1 MTDMRTPRPVALL
14 PWALCASLATQQP
27 IPPDSVARLIDL
39 TGLPR
44 PTPGVVNRQ
53 FASTDPTGRGDDH
66 GHFLRRDGNR
76 VVLAE
81 MAGPGVIVRL
91 WSANAQG
98 RLRVFCDGETT
109 PRIDGPFADLFTGKL
124 PPFVEPIAVHRSG
137 GFISYFPIPYANHCR
152 VEVHEL
158 EHPEALYYHVQ
169 YLTYPAGTPMR
180 TFTSELPPAEREA
193 LDRVLAA
200 WRQPGTN
207 PDPRNVGD
215 RHQQTATTLAPGADA
230 ELLVLDRPGTIT
242 GIEVLPE
249 PATPAALRG
258 LQLRARWNG
267 GEPSLC
273 APIGDLF
280 GCGFGVT
287 PWRGLALGWSDRG
300 GYCHLPMPFQHSA
313 RLTLHNRGVAPVTV
327 KTSVRWKSQPPPADA
342 LALHAAFRAVDGVG
356 PERYTIATIDGPGR
370 FLGMLQALQ
379 GVGDLWY
386 LEGNEE
392 FFVDG
397 ETRPSILGTGS
408 EDYYNGGW
416 YWDRGTFALPLHGL
430 GMKAEWTTN
439 RTTPWRLQLPDAVPF
454 TTGFRAQIEHGS
466 ANEVRDAYYSSVAL
480 WYGRPTTVP
489 AIAAAQERLP
499 RLWVFLPPGFVGAP
513 ALAWSQ
519 PAPELRSLE
528 ELTDSHRGLTRP
540 LFQAFPRSHVEHDAA
555 PVDARVAVLAPADTE
570 RTFGAT
576 FTVPWSDRWR
586 LQLRLLAP
594 HTVPA
599 IAIDGRPLAAGEGNT
614 DRLPLRLFDLDAG
627 ALTTGP
633 HELAFTLPAGSKPPI
648 AFDALRLASA
658 SPFVRTWWV
667 APPVPCPAGAT
678 VETAM
683 PDEPAWLAA
692 GFDPAAAGWRLAEA
706 DGDHLDLNHAVS
718 SRSPM
723 LAYLLVHVHAAS
735 DRPARFLLGSDDG
748 ARVWV
753 NGELRWSRE
762 VHRHLAADADAFDAP
777 LRAGWNQVLLKIK
790 NDDGGYGVM
799 LRIADPDGGI
809 RIAAQPR

>member
-1 MTDMRTPRPVALL
+1 MRCPRPVELL
-14 PWALCASLATQQP
+14 PSALCALLAAQQP

-39 TGLPR
+39 AGLPR
-44 PTPGVVNRQ
+44 VTPGVVNRQ
-53 FASTDPTGRGDDH
+53 FASTDPTGQGHDH

-81 MAGPGVIVRL
+81 MDGPGVIVRL

-98 RLRVFCDGETT
+98 RLRVYCDGEEA

-124 PPFVEPIAVHRSG
+124 PPFAEPIAVQASG
-137 GFISYFPIPYANHCR
+137 GFISYFPIPYARHCR

-158 EHPEALYYHVQ
+158 EHPESLYYHVQ

-180 TFTSELPPAEREA
+180 TFTGELPPAERDA
-193 LDRVLAA
+193 LGRVLAA
-200 WRQPGTN
+200 WRQPGAN

-215 RHQQTATTLAPGADA
+215 RQQQATTTLPPGGTA
-230 ELLVLDRPGTIT
+230 ELLALDRPGTIT
-242 GIEVLPE
+242 GLEVLPD

-258 LQLRARWNG
+258 LQLHAAWDG
-267 GEPSLC
+267 AGPSVR

-287 PWRGLALGWSDRG
+287 PWRGLALGYADRG

-313 RLTLHNRGVAPVTV
+313 RLALHNRSAAAITV
-327 KTSVRWKSQPPPADA
+327 QTTIRWQTQPPPADA
-342 LALHAAFRAVDGVG
+342 LALHAEFRAVDGVG
-356 PERYTIATIDGPGR
+356 HERYAIAEIAGPGR
-370 FLGMLQALQ
+370 FLGLLQALQ

-397 ETRPSILGTGS
+397 EATPSILGTGS

-466 ANEVRDAYYSSVAL
+466 RNEVRDGYYSSVAL
-480 WYGRPTTVP
+480 WYGRPTAVR
-489 AIAAAQERLP
+489 AIAEAEERLP
-499 RLWVFLPPGFVGAP
+499 RQWVFLPNGFTGA
-513 ALAWSQ
+513 SQ
-519 PAPELRSLE
+519 LTWAQPLPELRTWE
-528 ELTDSHRGLTRP
+528 QLTDTHRGLTRP

-555 PVDARVAVLAPADTE
+555 PVDARVAALATGDTE
-570 RTFGAT
+570 RTWRAT
-576 FTVPWSDRWR
+576 FTVPWNDRWR

-594 HTVPA
+594 GVVPA
-599 IAIDGRPLAAGEGNT
+599 IAIDGKGLQPGEGNT
-614 DRLPLRLFDLDAG
+614 DPLPLRLFDLPAG
-627 ALTTGP
+627 ALSEGD
-633 HELAFTLPAGSKPPI
+633 HELTFTVPAGASGPI
-648 AFDALRLASA
+648 AVDALRVLSA

-667 APPVPCPAGAT
+667 APPAPFPAGGTIAT
-678 VETAM
+678 PVPAETAG
-683 PDEPAWLAA
+683 LAA
-692 GFDPAAAGWRLAEA
+692 DFDPVAAGWRLLEA
-706 DGDHLDLNHAVS
+706 PGDSVDLNHAVS
-718 SRSPM
+718 SQSPM
-723 LAYLLVHVHAAS
+723 FAYLLVHVHAS
-735 DRPARFLLGSDDG
+735 SERTVRCLLGSDDG

-762 VHRHLAADADAFDAP
+762 IHRHLAADEDQFDAP
-777 LRAGWNQVLLKIK
+777 LRAGWNRVLLKIK
-790 NDDGGYGVM
+790 NDYGGYGVM
-799 LRIADPDGGI
+799 LRLADPDGGL
-809 RIAAQPR
+809 RVAAGPR